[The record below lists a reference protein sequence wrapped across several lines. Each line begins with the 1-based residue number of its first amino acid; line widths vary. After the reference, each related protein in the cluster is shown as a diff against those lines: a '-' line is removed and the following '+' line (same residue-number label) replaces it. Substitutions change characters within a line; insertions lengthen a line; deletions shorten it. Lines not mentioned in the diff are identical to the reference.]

1 MNTSQWNQPLP
12 PELTEEDRK
21 PPSRS
26 LAWAYASGDP
36 RMAAKQYDRP
46 GMSRGGAQWN
56 QAGIDSAQR
65 MSTGIAEAYS
75 QNLQDQAYKSRALMQ
90 GQQGQEQSAQALA
103 GLQQQ
108 SNYAEQMAALQR
120 QQMMTGLLGG
130 LFQGL
135 FNI

>member
-1 MNTSQWNQPLP
+1 MNSVQFTQFLP
-12 PELTEEDRK
+12 DEVTNADRK
-21 PPSRS
+21 PPAKA

-46 GMSRGGAQWN
+46 GLSRGAAQWN

-65 MSTGIAEAYS
+65 MAEGVAQAYS
-75 QNLQDQAYKSRALMQ
+75 QNIQDQAYKSRALLE
-90 GQQGQEQSAQALA
+90 GQKSQEQSAQALA

-108 SNYAEQMAALQR
+108 SDYAEQMAGLQR
-120 QQMMTGLLGG
+120 QQMMNNLLGG